1 MRFEALLDQTI
12 SELRSASLLREPDDG
27 AARRAV
33 EAAAHSLDRTPIDA
47 SSNDYLGLAKATV
60 SRETQGDP
68 GAAASRLIHGT
79 TREHIQL
86 ESELAAWVG
95 AESALLFTSTYAANC
110 GLISALGI
118 RGSIIIS
125 DAVNHASL
133 IDGARL
139 ARAEVRVVPHLDLGA
154 VRSALNE
161 GRAARACFV
170 VTESYFSMDGD
181 GPDLPGLRAL
191 CDSHDAALIVDEAHA
206 LGVFGPGGAG
216 RCAELEVRTDAL
228 SGALGKSVGTQGG
241 FVAGS
246 SALRTFLWN
255 KARSFV
261 FSTAPSP
268 QHTSLTSAQLAQVR
282 AADPL
287 RARLAIN
294 SRQLRGDLESAGLP
308 VAPGSFGPI
317 VSIVLGS
324 NERVVVAA
332 TRLRELGVLAQGI
345 RPPTVPA
352 GAARLRLTVKATFT
366 QEDLQRLATAVVNV
380 CRAS

>member
-1 MRFEALLDQTI
+1 MRFESFLDQTI

-27 AARRAV
+27 LARRTV
-33 EAAAHSLDRTPIDA
+33 ESAAQLLGHTPIDA
-47 SSNDYLGLAKATV
+47 SSNDYLGLAKAPV
-60 SRETQGDP
+60 SRETQADP

-79 TREHIQL
+79 TREHVQL
-86 ESELAAWVG
+86 EAELAAWVG
-95 AESALLFTSTYAANC
+95 AESALLFASTYAANC

-118 RGSIIIS
+118 RDSIIIS

-139 ARAEVRVVPHLDLGA
+139 ARAEVRVVPHLDLEA
-154 VRSALNE
+154 MRSALDQS
-161 GRAARACFV
+161 RSARACFV

-181 GPDLPGLRAL
+181 GPDLPALRAL
-191 CDSHDAALIVDEAHA
+191 CDSYDAALIVDEAHA
-206 LGVFGPGGAG
+206 LGVFGPRGSG
-216 RCAELEVRTDAL
+216 RCAEFGVHADAL
-228 SGALGKSVGTQGG
+228 SGALGKAVGTHGG
-241 FVAGS
+241 FVAGT

-261 FSTAPSP
+261 FSTALSP
-268 QHTSLTSAQLAQVR
+268 QHTALTSAQLARVTAGDELRVR
-282 AADPL
+282 LD
-287 RARLAIN
+287 RNARE
-294 SRQLRGDLESAGLP
+294 LRGDLQSAGLP

-324 NERVVVAA
+324 NERVLAA
-332 TRLRELGVLAQGI
+332 ASRLRALGILAQGI
-345 RPPTVPA
+345 RPPTVPV

-366 QEDLQRLATAVVNV
+366 AEELQRLAAAVVEV